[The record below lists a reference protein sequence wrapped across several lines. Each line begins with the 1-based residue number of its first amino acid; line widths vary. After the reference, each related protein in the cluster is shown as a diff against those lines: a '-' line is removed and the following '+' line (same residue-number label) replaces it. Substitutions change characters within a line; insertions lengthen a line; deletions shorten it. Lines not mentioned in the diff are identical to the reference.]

1 MNGVLDQLGKIGI
14 IPVVVIDNIS
24 DADGLADALLRGG
37 IPCAEVTFRTEAA
50 EEAIRRLTDR
60 FQELLVGA
68 GTVLSLE
75 QAKCAVSAGARFIV
89 SPGTS
94 PDIVQ
99 YCIEN
104 SIPIIPGV
112 QTPTEIELAMKYGID
127 VVKFFPSE
135 LAGGVKMLKALAA
148 PYQNIKFV
156 PTGGINVQNVGD
168 YLEFDK
174 VLACGGSWMV
184 NKELIKKRQFS
195 EIQIKVAEAAA
206 IVKKYRG

>member
-104 SIPIIPGV
+104 SIPIIPGA

-148 PYQNIKFV
+148 PYHNIRFV

>member
-148 PYQNIKFV
+148 PYHNIRFV

>member
-104 SIPIIPGV
+104 SIPIIPGA

-148 PYQNIKFV
+148 PYQNIRFV

>member
-1 MNGVLDQLGKIGI
+1 M
-14 IPVVVIDNIS
+14 
-24 DADGLADALLRGG
+24 
-37 IPCAEVTFRTEAA
+37 
-50 EEAIRRLTDR
+50 
-60 FQELLVGA
+60 
-68 GTVLSLE
+68 E

-104 SIPIIPGV
+104 SIPIIPGA

-148 PYQNIKFV
+148 PYHNIRFV

>member
-37 IPCAEVTFRTEAA
+37 LPCAEVTFRTEAA

-148 PYQNIKFV
+148 PYQNIRFV